1 MTNHFSDSEHYDGF
15 EENEDIYQTSGKCE
29 TNNSQTADE
38 QIAVIVDHLH
48 FEQVGE
54 FKFLRRSHH
63 NETRFLVFARRDSGL
78 IITVDTWQWE
88 NADGTPSQPERANM
102 IWLHGSVPSDL
113 AYGNDLGNNDPVTV
127 LQVEGETRPLE
138 LRSFHKDVREGLVQS
153 YNRLHPFA
161 SDHWYN
167 GRDSYWAFIPQDWAF
182 DKAQEELGPP
192 GGTNAITAEHFR
204 IVERLS
210 EEFERTLPDWVQA
223 IIGTEEYHANR
234 RR

>member
-1 MTNHFSDSEHYDGF
+1 MTNHFPDSEHYDGF
-15 EENEDIYQTSGKCE
+15 EENEYQYSPTGNCE
-29 TNNSQTADE
+29 TSHSQTVAE

-54 FKFLRRSHH
+54 FKFLLRNHH
-63 NETRFLVFARRDSGL
+63 NEHRFLVFARRDSGL
-78 IITVDTWQWE
+78 IITVETWQWE
-88 NADGTPSQPERANM
+88 NEDGTPSQPERANM

-113 AYGNDLGNNDPVTV
+113 AYGNGLGNNGPVTV
-127 LQVEGETRPLE
+127 LQVEGETRPLN

-153 YNRLHPFA
+153 YNRLRSFA
-161 SDHWYN
+161 VDRWYN
-167 GRDSYWAFIPQDWAF
+167 DRNSSWAFTAQSWAF
-182 DKAQEELGPP
+182 DKAREELGLPVD
-192 GGTNAITAEHFR
+192 TYKNSSEQFS

-223 IIGTEEYHANR
+223 IIDTEEYHANR